1 MTSSSGPGPSPSPAA
16 IVADP
21 AATPDDHPGLAAL
34 GGWTAILGIVAD
46 GHDLTERQARAAMES
61 ILAGEATAAQIAGLI
76 VALRLKG
83 ESVNELV
90 GLARG
95 MVAAAQPLHLPPG
108 VIDIVGTGGSV
119 HRQRHA
125 LNVSTMASF
134 VAAGAGAVVC
144 KHGNYK
150 ASSTSGAFDFL
161 AALGV
166 SVDLTPSQLET
177 CVAEV
182 GLGFALARTFH
193 PAMRHAAP
201 VRAELGI
208 PTVFNVLGPLA
219 HPAQPKRQ
227 LIGTANEQLAA
238 RMAEVYQRL
247 GSERAWVVSG
257 AGGLDEI
264 STTGPSIIYVA
275 TPDGVRRTEI
285 DVTRLGITPP
295 KSIDD
300 LSGGGA
306 LDNVAIFEQLLDGSD
321 LGARHDIVVL
331 NAGAALVVAGVT
343 DDLADGIERARTALE
358 SGAVADVVDR
368 VRSVTGRFAA

>member
-1 MTSSSGPGPSPSPAA
+1 MTTPMPANDSPTDGTFVAA
-16 IVADP
+16 
-21 AATPDDHPGLAAL
+21 
-34 GGWTAILGIVAD
+34 GGWPGVLGAVAT
-46 GHDLTERQARAAMES
+46 GVDLNERQARAVMGE
-61 ILAGEATAAQIAGLI
+61 ILAGRATDAQIAGLI
-76 VALRLKG
+76 VGLRLKG

-95 MVAAAQPLHLPPG
+95 MVDAAQLLHLDG
-108 VIDIVGTGGSV
+108 DVIDIVGTGGSV

-134 VAAGAGAVVC
+134 VAAGAGAKVC
-144 KHGNYK
+144 KHGNYR

-166 SVDLTPSQLET
+166 NVDLEPAQLEQ
-177 CVAEV
+177 CVSDV
-182 GLGFALARTFH
+182 GIGFALARTFH
-193 PAMRHAAP
+193 PAMRFAGP
-201 VRAELGI
+201 VRSELGI

-227 LIGTANEQLAA
+227 LIGTANEALAS

-247 GSERAWVVSG
+247 GSELAWVVSG

-264 STTGPSIIYVA
+264 STTGPSVIYIA

-285 DVTRLGITPP
+285 DVVALGITPP
-295 KSIDD
+295 SSMDE

-306 LDNVAIFEQLLDGSD
+306 EDNVAIFHRILDGSD
-321 LGARHDIVVL
+321 LGPRHDIVVL
-331 NAGAALVVAGVT
+331 NAGAALTVAG
-343 DDLADGIERARTALE
+343 LADSLGSGIERAREALAD
-358 SGAVADVVDR
+358 GRVATLVER
-368 VRSVTGRFAA
+368 LRTFTNRFAAA